1 MSAAGDGEQQTVNMT
16 TLLSSDANSLFVGFG
31 RRMAGV
37 ALDLN
42 IAVFI
47 AIGVEVYVIEA
58 IGLTVTDRRPIILAF
73 LLLYFS
79 VFWSGPLRATP
90 AQLLFGMR
98 VVDEMGERLSL
109 SRAVVRSLLLIG
121 IMIAAM
127 MLFKTPST
135 PYLGVVALVGY
146 ALLFLAVLTPNR
158 QAGHDLLVHSLV
170 VRANALKS
178 PELRRY
184 LYELASGND
193 AVTRKQRR
201 PSVISIVGD
210 LLISAVVLG
219 IPVFILY
226 GFAQVRYD
234 MELRYRIGYA
244 LGEVTG
250 LKIAEELFYAEYT
263 RWPTNESELGVATK
277 GQYPDGGYY
286 ELEDD
291 GVIRI
296 HFTVKPEL
304 MKGSIFLSPR
314 LEEEGIT
321 WECHTDGDI
330 AGQHLPAACRE

>member
-1 MSAAGDGEQQTVNMT
+1 
-16 TLLSSDANSLFVGFG
+16 
-31 RRMAGV
+31 
-37 ALDLN
+37 
-42 IAVFI
+42 
-47 AIGVEVYVIEA
+47 
-58 IGLTVTDRRPIILAF
+58 
-73 LLLYFS
+73 
-79 VFWSGPLRATP
+79 
-90 AQLLFGMR
+90 
-98 VVDEMGERLSL
+98 
-109 SRAVVRSLLLIG
+109 
-121 IMIAAM
+121 
-127 MLFKTPST
+127 
-135 PYLGVVALVGY
+135 
-146 ALLFLAVLTPNR
+146 
-158 QAGHDLLVHSLV
+158 
-170 VRANALKS
+170 
-178 PELRRY
+178 
-184 LYELASGND
+184 
-193 AVTRKQRR
+193 
-201 PSVISIVGD
+201 
-210 LLISAVVLG
+210 
-219 IPVFILY
+219 
-226 GFAQVRYD
+226 